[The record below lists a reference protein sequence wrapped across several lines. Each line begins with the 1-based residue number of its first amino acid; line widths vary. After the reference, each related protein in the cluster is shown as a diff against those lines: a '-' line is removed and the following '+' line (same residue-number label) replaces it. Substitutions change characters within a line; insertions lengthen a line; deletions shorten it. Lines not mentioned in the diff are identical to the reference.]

1 MNKQEYQHI
10 RNLAW
15 DILNKAK
22 IQALPIDIASI
33 AKLYNV
39 ENYLKHSETLYNN
52 TVIVSTQILEIYG
65 YNADFAKYLAIRLMS
80 PIIILKE
87 LKITSAEDIANIT
100 GLPLNI
106 AKKRYERYQMLLV
119 RNAFETSH
127 LETKVLNQFQ
137 DWLNQHN

>member
-1 MNKQEYQHI
+1 
-10 RNLAW
+10 
-15 DILNKAK
+15 
-22 IQALPIDIASI
+22 
-33 AKLYNV
+33 
-39 ENYLKHSETLYNN
+39 
-52 TVIVSTQILEIYG
+52 VSTQILEIYG
-65 YNADFAKYLAIRLMS
+65 YNTDFAKYLAIRLMS

-87 LKITSAEDIANIT
+87 LKITSVEDIVNIT